1 MPTLERNLFG
11 VGELRRSVAVFRDLL
26 HAHQARIDQLNVY
39 PIADRDTGTNMA
51 RTLDAVVG
59 ELDATP
65 AELAATCDAV
75 SRGSLMGARGNS
87 GIILAQVLRG
97 LAGTLRDSTVLGPA
111 SIAEALRAASDAAYQ
126 AVVEPVEG
134 TILTVVRVS
143 ADGAADASASGADL
157 AEVVRAA
164 RDAGRAALDETP
176 DLLPVLAA
184 AGVVDAGGAGY
195 LLLLDALLHVVA
207 NAPLP
212 EAGSVRP
219 ALPDGVMGEQR
230 YEVMFICHL
239 DDASIGSLKARWSE
253 IGDSIVVGGGG
264 GQWNCHV
271 HTNDVDAA
279 IEAAAD
285 LGGRPQELRVTDL
298 FAPG

>member
-111 SIAEALRAASDAAYQ
+111 SIAEGLRAASDAAYQ

-143 ADGAADASASGADL
+143 ADGAADASASGAEL

-176 DLLPVLAA
+176 DLLPVLAGRVSSMPA
-184 AGVVDAGGAGY
+184 VPVTSCCSTRCCTSSRTR
-195 LLLLDALLHVVA
+195 
-207 NAPLP
+207 PLP

-264 GQWNCHV
+264 GQWNCHL

-279 IEAAAD
+279 IEAAAG

>member
-1 MPTLERNLFG
+1 M
-11 VGELRRSVAVFRDLL
+11 AVFRDLL

-59 ELDATP
+59 ELDAAP
-65 AELAATCDAV
+65 AELEATCDAV

-111 SIAEALRAASDAAYQ
+111 SVVEALRAASDAAYQ
-126 AVVEPVEG
+126 AVLEPVEG

-157 AEVVRAA
+157 AGVVRSA
-164 RDAGRAALDETP
+164 RDTGRAALDQTP

-212 EAGSVRP
+212 EAASVPSRP
-219 ALPDGVMGEQR
+219 PAPSSADGDLREQR
-230 YEVMFICHL
+230 YEVMFVCHL
-239 DDASIGSLKARWSE
+239 DDDSVRSLKARWAE